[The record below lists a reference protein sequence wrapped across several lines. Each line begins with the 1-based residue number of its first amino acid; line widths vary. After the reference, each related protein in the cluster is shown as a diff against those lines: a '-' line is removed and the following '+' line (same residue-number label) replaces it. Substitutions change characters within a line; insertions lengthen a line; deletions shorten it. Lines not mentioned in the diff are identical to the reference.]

1 MASTSDVR
9 THGHTMTGGNCTREA
24 GTSST
29 LSCWRNLGRRRW
41 TSGRGEPS
49 PNFPSGSVSDLV
61 RSLESPSLLT
71 TMMKARVMLLLGL
84 LMKKRRRRKR
94 KKKMNKLTL
103 LIENYKE
110 INPLNPKKKKKKNP
124 HPKKKKKKKKKKKS

>member
-1 MASTSDVR
+1 MGLSLANILPRSECTQSTSDVR
-9 THGHTMTGGNCTREA
+9 THGHTMTGGNYTREA

-29 LSCWRNLGRRRW
+29 LSCWRKDGRRRW

-71 TMMKARVMLLLGL
+71 TMMRARVMLLPVL
-84 LMKKRRRRKR
+84 LMKKR

-110 INPLNPKKKKKKNP
+110 INPLNLLTIYTHN
-124 HPKKKKKKKKKKKS
+124 